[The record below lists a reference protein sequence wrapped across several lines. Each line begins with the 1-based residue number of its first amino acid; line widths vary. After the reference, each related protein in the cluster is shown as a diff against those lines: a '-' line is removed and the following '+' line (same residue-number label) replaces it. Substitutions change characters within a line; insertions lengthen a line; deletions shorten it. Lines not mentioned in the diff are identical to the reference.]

1 MGFSLQIEHQID
13 RPKTPLI
20 RSVQAVTPVK
30 RHRDVPVSG
39 CASVALACHGGFWEN
54 DQTHWGLSQPFFVG
68 YWRVSQK
75 IFRLV
80 NYNLYRQFM
89 QIIVNCISIGYPKI
103 IKNSSNS
110 SHSYMF
116 SLLDIQNMGLRMG
129 WFTNDLTRLG
139 AKDVQMPDEK
149 PWFRGN
155 FFWGMGDGIAML
167 NLMY

>member
-1 MGFSLQIEHQID
+1 ME
-13 RPKTPLI
+13 
-20 RSVQAVTPVK
+20 
-30 RHRDVPVSG
+30 VSG
-39 CASVALACHGGFWEN
+39 KMIKLTGVSPSHFFWG
-54 DQTHWGLSQPFFVG
+54 TG
-68 YWRVSQK
+68 
-75 IFRLV
+75 
-80 NYNLYRQFM
+80 
-89 QIIVNCISIGYPKI
+89 GYPKKNLDWWTTTYI
-103 IKNSSNS
+103 VNLSRSLLITYLLDIQKLSKNSSNS